1 MSDLPP
7 GWEWTTLQDLA
18 AAEPRAMTDGPF
30 GSNLKSAHYVDSGPR
45 VIRLQNVGF
54 GKFVDEKAHITESH
68 FETLRAHEA
77 RSGDLVVASLGQDLP
92 RACIVPPTL
101 GPAIVKAD
109 CIRVR
114 IHPSVDASYV
124 NYALQRPALRHAVAD
139 QIHGVGRPR
148 LGMAGIKELSVPL
161 SPRAA
166 QERIVAAIEEHLSRL
181 DAAEETI
188 LRSRSR
194 LEGLWRATLRSEIS
208 AASGVEGAS
217 LVSFDAAFVPVGS
230 PGSIAQSDY
239 LRHGPLAVIDQGA
252 GLVGGYTDD
261 LAARVD
267 TELPVVVFG
276 DHTRRLK
283 FIDFPFAVGASGTKV
298 LRPVGDLNA
307 RFAYYALSDVDLE
320 NRGYGRH
327 YSLLRKASVPIPPES
342 AQYETVRAL
351 DEAREDFDRMV
362 GTLDSVLIRVA
373 SLRRGILAAAFSGQ
387 LVPQDPDDEPASMLL
402 ERIRADRAAAATT
415 KRTRKAKAS

>member
-1 MSDLPP
+1 MFRTPDPVL
-7 GWEWTTLQDLA
+7 
-18 AAEPRAMTDGPF
+18 
-30 GSNLKSAHYVDSGPR
+30 
-45 VIRLQNVGF
+45 
-54 GKFVDEKAHITESH
+54 
-68 FETLRAHEA
+68 
-77 RSGDLVVASLGQDLP
+77 
-92 RACIVPPTL
+92 
-101 GPAIVKAD
+101 
-109 CIRVR
+109 
-114 IHPSVDASYV
+114 ASYLRW
-124 NYALQRPALRHAVAD
+124 YLQSPAFRRW
-139 QIHGVGRPR
+139 I
-148 LGMAGIKELSVPL
+148 ELSVEGATG
-161 SPRAA
+161 SHTRAKSGPILDQPIPVPPSGE

-194 LEGLWRATLRSEIS
+194 FEGLWRATLRSEIS
-208 AASGVEGAS
+208 AASSVEGAS
-217 LVSFDAAFVPVGS
+217 WVSFDSAFVPVGS
-230 PGSIAQSDY
+230 PRSIAQSDY

-327 YSLLRKASVPIPPES
+327 YSLLRKASVPVPPES
-342 AQYETVRAL
+342 VQYETVRAL
-351 DEAREDFDRMV
+351 DEARENFDRVV
-362 GTLDSVLIRVA
+362 GTLDSVLVRVA
-373 SLRRGILAAAFSGQ
+373 SLRRGILAAAFSGK
-387 LVPQDPDDEPASMLL
+387 LVPQDPDDEPASVLL
-402 ERIRADRAAAATT
+402 ERIRAERAAAGSV